1 MSKDK
6 QNQNDIE
13 PVEADVLKETTEQH
27 AAAAVENE
35 EKATEEQPKAVVEET
50 QENELE
56 DDPTAVKLT
65 VLVVCTQLD
74 SKLLRYALRSLQN
87 LRGIDAVVKVTG
99 TEKPSW
105 LAHEDFIFVD
115 NATNMFD
122 TISGALKQIES
133 KRIILMT
140 DHNFILNPV
149 SLADIAINKANPEP
163 PKEKS
168 NAVKLLKEVFAYDGR
183 IEDYATSAPLY
194 AYKEPLESVLD
205 EMEKSNIIVEDIAT
219 VYCNLMY
226 RDVKPLY
233 LNWRN
238 DPWIIPIVTE
248 KPSKSVV
255 MDYVKRKKFLYMQRC
270 NEHLLDILATL
281 FPTPCEA
288 EIPDENLE

>member
-1 MSKDK
+1 MSKRK
-6 QNQNDIE
+6 KEVSEIE
-13 PVEADVLKETTEQH
+13 PVAAEVLQQEAPV
-27 AAAAVENE
+27 
-35 EKATEEQPKAVVEET
+35 EQPQVEQPQPPIE
-50 QENELE
+50 EIE

-65 VLVVCTQLD
+65 ILIVCTQIGGE
-74 SKLLRYALRSLQN
+74 LLRYCLRSLQN
-87 LRGIDAVVKVTG
+87 LRGIDADIKVVG
-99 TEKPSW
+99 TDKPAW
-105 LAHEDFIFVD
+105 LPHEMFIFVESAGSIPYAEMI
-115 NATNMFD
+115 N
-122 TISGALKQIES
+122 GALSSEWN
-133 KRIILMT
+133 RVVLMT
-140 DHNFILNPV
+140 DRIFILNPV
-149 SLADIAINKANPEP
+149 TFADIAINKALPERP
-163 PKEKS
+163 DKNN
-168 NAVKLLKEVFAYDGR
+168 NAVRILKALDFDGR
-183 IEDYATSAPLY
+183 IEDYCTQTPLY
-194 AYKEPLESVLD
+194 AFRSQLQEVLIA
-205 EMEKSNIIVEDIAT
+205 MTGTKIPTTDIAT

>member
-13 PVEADVLKETTEQH
+13 PVEADVLKETTEQQ
-27 AAAAVENE
+27 AAAAAENE
-35 EKATEEQPKAVVEET
+35 ETATEEQPKAVVEET

-133 KRIILMT
+133 ERVVLMT

-163 PKEKS
+163 PKDKS
-168 NAVKLLKEVFAYDGR
+168 IAVKFLKEVYDYNGR

-194 AYKEPLESVLD
+194 AYKTPLISILEA
-205 EMEKSNIIVEDIAT
+205 MEKKDIIVEDIAT

-238 DPWIIPIVTE
+238 DPWILPVVTE

-288 EIPDENLE
+288 EIPDENNE